1 MMEKLAEI
9 KDGTVFKS
17 GVTDRC
23 NLFLGYKKE
32 DRSTD
37 YELEKRRYLM
47 KKLKF
52 DSYDG
57 VCFLNGLVFFAP
69 VALLVRTQAGVS
81 EHVFFLLQALLSG
94 VIFLGEIPTGFI
106 TDKIGYRK
114 SLILA
119 QVLLLGA
126 RSLLLAAFVSR
137 SLALFVVE
145 AVVEGIAACFTSG
158 TGSAYLYNL
167 YGENGYLV
175 KTAHAENFGIAGFI
189 ISTVAY
195 AGIYKISGMEG
206 LLITTVVMDII
217 AVVCSFFLRSES
229 SKTIIADRK
238 EVQILAVF
246 KNKKAFLFVISLAI
260 FSIAWLLINFFYV
273 VKLENCGLPVE
284 WMSLIILSYSAVQML
299 AEPILGKL
307 SDGKNGKSSR
317 EKLPAVTAATAGVA
331 FLLFGVV
338 KFRAAVL
345 LLMLILPLL
354 LNLPEYLLMD
364 LENQFVDE
372 AECGSQRA
380 ATLSVLNMG
389 VNLVEILTLS
399 ASAFLT
405 KIGIQWC
412 FVFVGCFLMAIALLF
427 ARIQK

>member
-1 MMEKLAEI
+1 
-9 KDGTVFKS
+9 
-17 GVTDRC
+17 
-23 NLFLGYKKE
+23 
-32 DRSTD
+32 
-37 YELEKRRYLM
+37 M

-137 SLALFVVE
+137 SLVLFVVE
-145 AVVEGIAACFTSG
+145 AVVEGIAACFISG
-158 TGSAYLYNL
+158 TGSAYLYAL
-167 YGENGYLV
+167 YGENGYLA
-175 KTAHAENFGIAGFI
+175 KTAHAGNFGTAGFI

-206 LLITTVVMDII
+206 LLITTVVMNII

-229 SKTIIADRK
+229 SKTVIADRK

-307 SDGKNGKSSR
+307 SDGKNGKSGR
-317 EKLPAVTAATAGVA
+317 KKLPAVTAVTAGVA
-331 FLLFGVV
+331 FLLFGVI

-354 LNLPEYLLMD
+354 LNLPEYLLMN

-372 AECGSQRA
+372 TECGSQRA

>member
-1 MMEKLAEI
+1 
-9 KDGTVFKS
+9 
-17 GVTDRC
+17 
-23 NLFLGYKKE
+23 
-32 DRSTD
+32 
-37 YELEKRRYLM
+37 M

-81 EHVFFLLQALLSG
+81 EHIFFLLQALLSG

-137 SLALFVVE
+137 SLVLFVVE

-158 TGSAYLYNL
+158 TGSAYLYAL
-167 YGENGYLV
+167 YGENGYLA
-175 KTAHAENFGIAGFI
+175 KTARAGNFGTAGFI

-238 EVQILAVF
+238 EVQILAIF

-273 VKLENCGLPVE
+273 EKLENCGLPVE

-307 SDGKNGKSSR
+307 SDGKNGKSGR
-317 EKLPAVTAATAGVA
+317 GKLPAVTAATAGVA

-372 AECGSQRA
+372 TECGSQRA

-412 FVFVGCFLMAIALLF
+412 FVFVGCFLMAIAILF

>member
-1 MMEKLAEI
+1 
-9 KDGTVFKS
+9 
-17 GVTDRC
+17 
-23 NLFLGYKKE
+23 
-32 DRSTD
+32 
-37 YELEKRRYLM
+37 M

-114 SLILA
+114 SLIWA
-119 QVLLLGA
+119 QVLLFGA
-126 RSLLLAAFVSR
+126 RSLLLAAYVSQ

-145 AVVEGIAACFTSG
+145 AVVEGTATCFTSG
-158 TGSAYLYNL
+158 TGSAYLYDL

-175 KTAHAENFGIAGFI
+175 KTAHAENFGTAGFI

-238 EVQILAVF
+238 EVQILAIF

-273 VKLENCGLPVE
+273 EKLENCGLPVE

-307 SDGKNGKSSR
+307 SDGKNGKSGR
-317 EKLPAVTAATAGVA
+317 GKLPAVTAATAGVA
-331 FLLFGVV
+331 FLLFRVV

-372 AECGSQRA
+372 TECGSQRA

>member
-1 MMEKLAEI
+1 
-9 KDGTVFKS
+9 
-17 GVTDRC
+17 
-23 NLFLGYKKE
+23 
-32 DRSTD
+32 
-37 YELEKRRYLM
+37 M

-81 EHVFFLLQALLSG
+81 EHIFFLLQALLSG

-114 SLILA
+114 SLIWA
-119 QVLLLGA
+119 QVLLFGA

-158 TGSAYLYNL
+158 TGSAYLYDL

-175 KTAHAENFGIAGFI
+175 KTAHAENFGTAGFI

-229 SKTIIADRK
+229 SKTVIADRK
-238 EVQILAVF
+238 EVQILAIF

-260 FSIAWLLINFFYV
+260 FSIAWHLINFFYV

-307 SDGKNGKSSR
+307 SDGKNGKSGR

-380 ATLSVLNMG
+380 AMLSVLNMG

>member
-1 MMEKLAEI
+1 
-9 KDGTVFKS
+9 
-17 GVTDRC
+17 
-23 NLFLGYKKE
+23 
-32 DRSTD
+32 
-37 YELEKRRYLM
+37 M

-81 EHVFFLLQALLSG
+81 EHVFFILQALLSG

-114 SLILA
+114 SLIWA
-119 QVLLLGA
+119 QVLLFGA

-145 AVVEGIAACFTSG
+145 AVVEGIAVCFTSG
-158 TGSAYLYNL
+158 TGSAYLYAL
-167 YGENGYLV
+167 YGENGYLA
-175 KTAHAENFGIAGFI
+175 KTAHAGNFGTAGFI

-238 EVQILAVF
+238 EVQILAIF

-273 VKLENCGLPVE
+273 EKLENCGLPVE

-299 AEPILGKL
+299 AEPILEKL
-307 SDGKNGKSSR
+307 SVGKNGKSGR
-317 EKLPAVTAATAGVA
+317 KKLPAVTAVTAGVA
-331 FLLFGVV
+331 FLLFGVI

-372 AECGSQRA
+372 TECGGQRA

-412 FVFVGCFLMAIALLF
+412 FVFVGCFLMVIALLF
-427 ARIQK
+427 VRIQK

>member
-1 MMEKLAEI
+1 
-9 KDGTVFKS
+9 
-17 GVTDRC
+17 
-23 NLFLGYKKE
+23 
-32 DRSTD
+32 
-37 YELEKRRYLM
+37 M
-47 KKLKF
+47 KKLKI

-81 EHVFFLLQALLSG
+81 EHIFFLLQALLSG

-114 SLILA
+114 SLIWA
-119 QVLLLGA
+119 QVLLFGA

-137 SLALFVVE
+137 SLALFVAE

-158 TGSAYLYNL
+158 TGSAYLYAL

-175 KTAHAENFGIAGFI
+175 KTAHAENFGTAGFI

-206 LLITTVVMDII
+206 LLITTVVANAA
-217 AVVCSFFLRSES
+217 AVACSFFLRSES
-229 SKTIIADRK
+229 SKTVIADRK

-273 VKLENCGLPVE
+273 EKLENCGLPVE
-284 WMSLIILSYSAVQML
+284 WMSLIILIYSAVQML
-299 AEPILGKL
+299 AEPILEKL
-307 SDGKNGKSSR
+307 SVGKNGKSGR
-317 EKLPAVTAATAGVA
+317 KKLLAVTAVTAGVA
-331 FLLFGVV
+331 FLLFGVI
-338 KFRAAVL
+338 KLRAAVL

-372 AECGSQRA
+372 TECGSQRA

-412 FVFVGCFLMAIALLF
+412 FVFVGCFLMVIALLF
-427 ARIQK
+427 VRIQK

>member
-1 MMEKLAEI
+1 
-9 KDGTVFKS
+9 
-17 GVTDRC
+17 
-23 NLFLGYKKE
+23 
-32 DRSTD
+32 
-37 YELEKRRYLM
+37 M

-145 AVVEGIAACFTSG
+145 AVVEGTATCFTSG
-158 TGSAYLYNL
+158 TGSAYLYDL

-175 KTAHAENFGIAGFI
+175 KTAHAENFGTAGFI

-273 VKLENCGLPVE
+273 EKLENCGLPVE
-284 WMSLIILSYSAVQML
+284 WMSLIILIYSAVQML

-307 SDGKNGKSSR
+307 SDGKNGKSGR
-317 EKLPAVTAATAGVA
+317 GKLPAVTAATAGVA

-338 KFRAAVL
+338 KFRSAVL

-354 LNLPEYLLMD
+354 LNLPEYLLMN

>member
-1 MMEKLAEI
+1 
-9 KDGTVFKS
+9 
-17 GVTDRC
+17 
-23 NLFLGYKKE
+23 
-32 DRSTD
+32 
-37 YELEKRRYLM
+37 M

-81 EHVFFLLQALLSG
+81 EHIFFLLQALLSG

-114 SLILA
+114 SLIWA
-119 QVLLLGA
+119 QVLLFGA

-158 TGSAYLYNL
+158 TGSAYLYAL
-167 YGENGYLV
+167 YGENGYLA
-175 KTAHAENFGIAGFI
+175 KTAHAGNFGTAGFI

-195 AGIYKISGMEG
+195 AGIYKISGVEG
-206 LLITTVVMDII
+206 LLITTVVMDVI
-217 AVVCSFFLRSES
+217 AVVCSFLLRSES

-273 VKLENCGLPVE
+273 EKLENCGLPVE
-284 WMSLIILSYSAVQML
+284 WMSLIILIYSAVQML

-331 FLLFGVV
+331 FLLFGVI
-338 KFRAAVL
+338 KFKAAVL

-412 FVFVGCFLMAIALLF
+412 FVFVGCFLMVVALLF
-427 ARIQK
+427 VRIQK

>member
-1 MMEKLAEI
+1 
-9 KDGTVFKS
+9 
-17 GVTDRC
+17 
-23 NLFLGYKKE
+23 
-32 DRSTD
+32 
-37 YELEKRRYLM
+37 M
-47 KKLKF
+47 KKLKL

-81 EHVFFLLQALLSG
+81 EHIFFLLQALLSG

-158 TGSAYLYNL
+158 TGSAYLYAL
-167 YGENGYLV
+167 YGENGYLA
-175 KTAHAENFGIAGFI
+175 KTAHAGNFGTAGFI

-238 EVQILAVF
+238 EVQILAIF

-273 VKLENCGLPVE
+273 VELENCGLPVE

-307 SDGKNGKSSR
+307 SDGKNGKSGR

-372 AECGSQRA
+372 TECGSQRA

>member
-1 MMEKLAEI
+1 
-9 KDGTVFKS
+9 
-17 GVTDRC
+17 
-23 NLFLGYKKE
+23 
-32 DRSTD
+32 
-37 YELEKRRYLM
+37 M
-47 KKLKF
+47 KKLKV

-81 EHVFFLLQALLSG
+81 EHIFFLLQALLSG

-158 TGSAYLYNL
+158 TGSAYLYAL
-167 YGENGYLV
+167 YGENGYLA
-175 KTAHAENFGIAGFI
+175 KTAHAGNFGTAGFI

-229 SKTIIADRK
+229 SKAAIADRK
-238 EVQILAVF
+238 EVQILAIF

-307 SDGKNGKSSR
+307 SDGKNGKSGR
-317 EKLPAVTAATAGVA
+317 GKLPAVTAATAGVT
-331 FLLFGVV
+331 FLFFGVV

-372 AECGSQRA
+372 TECGGQRA

>member
-1 MMEKLAEI
+1 
-9 KDGTVFKS
+9 
-17 GVTDRC
+17 
-23 NLFLGYKKE
+23 
-32 DRSTD
+32 
-37 YELEKRRYLM
+37 M

-81 EHVFFLLQALLSG
+81 EHIFFLLQALLSG

-114 SLILA
+114 SLIWA

-137 SLALFVVE
+137 SLVLFAVE

-158 TGSAYLYNL
+158 TGSAYLYAL
-167 YGENGYLV
+167 YGENGYLA
-175 KTAHAENFGIAGFI
+175 KTAHAGNFGTAGFI

-206 LLITTVVMDII
+206 LLITTVVTNII

-229 SKTIIADRK
+229 SKMVIADRK

-273 VKLENCGLPVE
+273 EKLENCGLPVE

-307 SDGKNGKSSR
+307 SDGKNGKSGR
-317 EKLPAVTAATAGVA
+317 GKLPAVTAAAAGVA

-380 ATLSVLNMG
+380 ATLSVFNMG

>member
-1 MMEKLAEI
+1 
-9 KDGTVFKS
+9 
-17 GVTDRC
+17 
-23 NLFLGYKKE
+23 
-32 DRSTD
+32 
-37 YELEKRRYLM
+37 M

-137 SLALFVVE
+137 SLVLFVVE

-158 TGSAYLYNL
+158 TGSAYLYAL
-167 YGENGYLV
+167 YGENGYLA
-175 KTAHAENFGIAGFI
+175 KTAHAGNFGTAGFI

-206 LLITTVVMDII
+206 LLITTVVMDVI
-217 AVVCSFFLRSES
+217 AVVCSFYLRSES
-229 SKTIIADRK
+229 SKTVIADRK

-273 VKLENCGLPVE
+273 EKLENCGLPVE

-307 SDGKNGKSSR
+307 SDGKNGKSGR
-317 EKLPAVTAATAGVA
+317 GKLPAVTAATAGVA

-338 KFRAAVL
+338 KFRSAVL

-372 AECGSQRA
+372 TECGSQRA

>member
-1 MMEKLAEI
+1 
-9 KDGTVFKS
+9 
-17 GVTDRC
+17 
-23 NLFLGYKKE
+23 
-32 DRSTD
+32 
-37 YELEKRRYLM
+37 M

-57 VCFLNGLVFFAP
+57 VCFLNGLVFFAL

-126 RSLLLAAFVSR
+126 RSLLLVAFVSR

-145 AVVEGIAACFTSG
+145 AVVEGTATCFTSG
-158 TGSAYLYNL
+158 TGSAYLYDL

-175 KTAHAENFGIAGFI
+175 KTAHAENFGTAGFI

-217 AVVCSFFLRSES
+217 AVVCSFYLRSES

-238 EVQILAVF
+238 EVQILAIF

-307 SDGKNGKSSR
+307 SDGKNGKSGR
-317 EKLPAVTAATAGVA
+317 GKLPAVTAATAGVA

-354 LNLPEYLLMD
+354 LNLPEYLLMN

-372 AECGSQRA
+372 TECGSQRA

>member
-1 MMEKLAEI
+1 
-9 KDGTVFKS
+9 
-17 GVTDRC
+17 
-23 NLFLGYKKE
+23 
-32 DRSTD
+32 
-37 YELEKRRYLM
+37 M

-81 EHVFFLLQALLSG
+81 EHIFFLLQALLSG

-114 SLILA
+114 SLIWA
-119 QVLLLGA
+119 QVLLFGA

-158 TGSAYLYNL
+158 TGSAYLYDL

-175 KTAHAENFGIAGFI
+175 KTAHAENFGTAGFI

-195 AGIYKISGMEG
+195 AWIYKISGMEG
-206 LLITTVVMDII
+206 LLITTVVTNII

-229 SKTIIADRK
+229 SKTVIADRK

-273 VKLENCGLPVE
+273 EKLENCGLPVE

-299 AEPILGKL
+299 AEPILEKL
-307 SDGKNGKSSR
+307 PVGKNGKSSR
-317 EKLPAVTAATAGVA
+317 EKLPAVTATTAGVA

-354 LNLPEYLLMD
+354 LNLPEYLLMN

-412 FVFVGCFLMAIALLF
+412 FVFVGCFLMVIALLF

>member
-1 MMEKLAEI
+1 
-9 KDGTVFKS
+9 
-17 GVTDRC
+17 
-23 NLFLGYKKE
+23 
-32 DRSTD
+32 
-37 YELEKRRYLM
+37 M

-81 EHVFFLLQALLSG
+81 EHIFFLLQALLSG

-119 QVLLLGA
+119 QVLLFGA

-158 TGSAYLYNL
+158 TGSAYLYDL

-175 KTAHAENFGIAGFI
+175 KTAHAENFGTAGFI

-206 LLITTVVMDII
+206 LLITTVVMDVI
-217 AVVCSFFLRSES
+217 AVVCSFYLRSES

-273 VKLENCGLPVE
+273 EKLENCGLPVE

-307 SDGKNGKSSR
+307 SDGKNGKSGR
-317 EKLPAVTAATAGVA
+317 GKLPAVTAAAAGVA
-331 FLLFGVV
+331 FLFFGVV

-345 LLMLILPLL
+345 LLMLMLPLL
-354 LNLPEYLLMD
+354 LNLPEYLLMN

>member
-1 MMEKLAEI
+1 
-9 KDGTVFKS
+9 
-17 GVTDRC
+17 
-23 NLFLGYKKE
+23 
-32 DRSTD
+32 
-37 YELEKRRYLM
+37 M

-137 SLALFVVE
+137 SLVLFVVE
-145 AVVEGIAACFTSG
+145 AVVEGIAACFISG
-158 TGSAYLYNL
+158 TGSAYLYAL
-167 YGENGYLV
+167 YGENGYLA
-175 KTAHAENFGIAGFI
+175 KTAHAGNFGTAGFI

-206 LLITTVVMDII
+206 LLITTVVMNII

-229 SKTIIADRK
+229 SKTVIADRK

-299 AEPILGKL
+299 AGPILGKL
-307 SDGKNGKSSR
+307 SDGKNGKSGR
-317 EKLPAVTAATAGVA
+317 KKLPAVTAVTAGVA
-331 FLLFGVV
+331 FLLFGVI

-372 AECGSQRA
+372 TECGSQRA

>member
-1 MMEKLAEI
+1 
-9 KDGTVFKS
+9 
-17 GVTDRC
+17 
-23 NLFLGYKKE
+23 
-32 DRSTD
+32 
-37 YELEKRRYLM
+37 M

-81 EHVFFLLQALLSG
+81 EHIFFLLQALLSG

-158 TGSAYLYNL
+158 TGSAYLYAL
-167 YGENGYLV
+167 YGENGYLA
-175 KTAHAENFGIAGFI
+175 KTAHAENFGTAGFV

-217 AVVCSFFLRSES
+217 AVVCSFYLRSES

-238 EVQILAVF
+238 EVQILAIF

-273 VKLENCGLPVE
+273 EKLENCGLPVE

-307 SDGKNGKSSR
+307 SDGKNGKSGR
-317 EKLPAVTAATAGVA
+317 GKLPAVTAATAGVA
-331 FLLFGVV
+331 FLLFGVI

-372 AECGSQRA
+372 TECGSQRA

>member
-1 MMEKLAEI
+1 MAQFLNQ
-9 KDGTVFKS
+9 
-17 GVTDRC
+17 VTDRC

-238 EVQILAVF
+238 EVQILAIF

-299 AEPILGKL
+299 SEPILGKL
-307 SDGKNGKSSR
+307 SDGKNGKSGR
-317 EKLPAVTAATAGVA
+317 GKLPAVTAAAAGVA
-331 FLLFGVV
+331 FLFFGVV

-354 LNLPEYLLMD
+354 LNLPEYLLMN

-372 AECGSQRA
+372 AECGSQRVA
-380 ATLSVLNMG
+380 MLSVLNMG

>member
-1 MMEKLAEI
+1 
-9 KDGTVFKS
+9 
-17 GVTDRC
+17 
-23 NLFLGYKKE
+23 
-32 DRSTD
+32 
-37 YELEKRRYLM
+37 M

-119 QVLLLGA
+119 QVLLFGA

-158 TGSAYLYNL
+158 TGSAYLYDL

-175 KTAHAENFGIAGFI
+175 KTAHAENFGTAGFI

-229 SKTIIADRK
+229 SKTVIADRK

-273 VKLENCGLPVE
+273 EKLENCGLPVE

-307 SDGKNGKSSR
+307 SDGKNGKSGR

-345 LLMLILPLL
+345 FLMLILPLL

-405 KIGIQWC
+405 KIGIQRC

>member
-1 MMEKLAEI
+1 
-9 KDGTVFKS
+9 
-17 GVTDRC
+17 
-23 NLFLGYKKE
+23 
-32 DRSTD
+32 
-37 YELEKRRYLM
+37 M

-145 AVVEGIAACFTSG
+145 AVVEGTATCFTSG
-158 TGSAYLYNL
+158 TGSAYLYDL

-175 KTAHAENFGIAGFI
+175 KTAHAENFGTAGFI

-229 SKTIIADRK
+229 SKTVIADRK

-273 VKLENCGLPVE
+273 EKLENCGLPVE

-307 SDGKNGKSSR
+307 SDGKNGKSGR
-317 EKLPAVTAATAGVA
+317 GKLPAVTAATAGGA
-331 FLLFGVV
+331 FLLFRVV

-372 AECGSQRA
+372 TECGSQRA

>member
-1 MMEKLAEI
+1 
-9 KDGTVFKS
+9 
-17 GVTDRC
+17 
-23 NLFLGYKKE
+23 
-32 DRSTD
+32 
-37 YELEKRRYLM
+37 M

-81 EHVFFLLQALLSG
+81 EHIFFLLQALLSG

-137 SLALFVVE
+137 SLVLFVVE

-158 TGSAYLYNL
+158 TGSAYLYAL
-167 YGENGYLV
+167 YGENGYLA
-175 KTAHAENFGIAGFI
+175 KTAHAGNFGTAGFI

-206 LLITTVVMDII
+206 LLITTVVMDVI
-217 AVVCSFFLRSES
+217 AVVCSFYLRSES

-284 WMSLIILSYSAVQML
+284 WMSLIILIYSAVQML

-354 LNLPEYLLMD
+354 LNLPKYLLMN

>member
-1 MMEKLAEI
+1 
-9 KDGTVFKS
+9 
-17 GVTDRC
+17 
-23 NLFLGYKKE
+23 
-32 DRSTD
+32 
-37 YELEKRRYLM
+37 M

-137 SLALFVVE
+137 SLVLFVVE

-158 TGSAYLYNL
+158 TGSAYLYAL
-167 YGENGYLV
+167 YGENGYLA
-175 KTAHAENFGIAGFI
+175 KTAHAGNFGTAGFI

-273 VKLENCGLPVE
+273 EKLENCGLPVE

-307 SDGKNGKSSR
+307 SDGKKGKSGR
-317 EKLPAVTAATAGVA
+317 GKLPAVTAATAGVA

-354 LNLPEYLLMD
+354 LNLPEYLLMN

>member
-1 MMEKLAEI
+1 
-9 KDGTVFKS
+9 
-17 GVTDRC
+17 
-23 NLFLGYKKE
+23 
-32 DRSTD
+32 
-37 YELEKRRYLM
+37 M

-81 EHVFFLLQALLSG
+81 EHIFFLLQALLSG

-145 AVVEGIAACFTSG
+145 AVVEGIAACFASG
-158 TGSAYLYNL
+158 TGSAYLYAL
-167 YGENGYLV
+167 YGENGYLA
-175 KTAHAENFGIAGFI
+175 KTAHAGNFGTAGFI

-273 VKLENCGLPVE
+273 EKLENCGLPVE

-299 AEPILGKL
+299 AEPILEKL
-307 SDGKNGKSSR
+307 SVGKNGKSGR
-317 EKLPAVTAATAGVA
+317 GKLPAVTAATAGVA
-331 FLLFGVV
+331 FLLFGVI

-380 ATLSVLNMG
+380 ATLSVLNLG
-389 VNLVEILTLS
+389 VNLVESLTLS

>member
-1 MMEKLAEI
+1 
-9 KDGTVFKS
+9 
-17 GVTDRC
+17 
-23 NLFLGYKKE
+23 
-32 DRSTD
+32 
-37 YELEKRRYLM
+37 M

-81 EHVFFLLQALLSG
+81 EHIFFLLQALLSG

-114 SLILA
+114 SLIWA
-119 QVLLLGA
+119 QVLLFGA

-145 AVVEGIAACFTSG
+145 AVVEGIAVCFTSG
-158 TGSAYLYNL
+158 TGSAYLYDL

-175 KTAHAENFGIAGFI
+175 KTAHAENFGTAGFI

-238 EVQILAVF
+238 EVQILAIF

-307 SDGKNGKSSR
+307 SDGKNGKSGR

-345 LLMLILPLL
+345 FLMLILPLL

>member
-1 MMEKLAEI
+1 
-9 KDGTVFKS
+9 
-17 GVTDRC
+17 
-23 NLFLGYKKE
+23 
-32 DRSTD
+32 
-37 YELEKRRYLM
+37 M

-126 RSLLLAAFVSR
+126 RSLLLVAFVSR

-145 AVVEGIAACFTSG
+145 AVVEGTATCFTSG
-158 TGSAYLYNL
+158 TGSAYLYDL

-175 KTAHAENFGIAGFI
+175 KTAHAENFGTAGFI

-217 AVVCSFFLRSES
+217 AVVCSFYLRSES

-238 EVQILAVF
+238 EVQILAIF

-307 SDGKNGKSSR
+307 SDGKNGKSGR

>member
-1 MMEKLAEI
+1 
-9 KDGTVFKS
+9 
-17 GVTDRC
+17 
-23 NLFLGYKKE
+23 
-32 DRSTD
+32 
-37 YELEKRRYLM
+37 M

-126 RSLLLAAFVSR
+126 RSLLLVAFVSR

-145 AVVEGIAACFTSG
+145 AVVEGTATCFTSG
-158 TGSAYLYNL
+158 TGSAYLYDL

-175 KTAHAENFGIAGFI
+175 KTAHAENFGTAGFI

-206 LLITTVVMDII
+206 LLITTVVMDVI
-217 AVVCSFFLRSES
+217 AVVCSFYLRSES

-399 ASAFLT
+399 ASTFLT

>member
-1 MMEKLAEI
+1 
-9 KDGTVFKS
+9 
-17 GVTDRC
+17 
-23 NLFLGYKKE
+23 
-32 DRSTD
+32 
-37 YELEKRRYLM
+37 M

-81 EHVFFLLQALLSG
+81 EHIFFLLQALLSG

-114 SLILA
+114 SLIWA
-119 QVLLLGA
+119 QVLLFGA
-126 RSLLLAAFVSR
+126 RSLLLAAYVSQ

-145 AVVEGIAACFTSG
+145 AVVEGIAACFASG
-158 TGSAYLYNL
+158 TGSAYLYDL

-175 KTAHAENFGIAGFI
+175 KTAHAENFGTAGFI

-238 EVQILAVF
+238 EVQILAIF

-273 VKLENCGLPVE
+273 EKLENCGLPVE

-299 AEPILGKL
+299 AEPILEKL
-307 SDGKNGKSSR
+307 SVGKNGRSGRK
-317 EKLPAVTAATAGVA
+317 KLPAVTAVTAGVA

>member
-1 MMEKLAEI
+1 
-9 KDGTVFKS
+9 
-17 GVTDRC
+17 
-23 NLFLGYKKE
+23 
-32 DRSTD
+32 
-37 YELEKRRYLM
+37 M

-81 EHVFFLLQALLSG
+81 EHIFFLLQALLSG

-114 SLILA
+114 SLIWA
-119 QVLLLGA
+119 QVLLFGA

-145 AVVEGIAACFTSG
+145 AVVEGTATCFTSG
-158 TGSAYLYNL
+158 TGSAYLYDL
-167 YGENGYLV
+167 YGENGYLA
-175 KTAHAENFGIAGFI
+175 KTAHAGNFGTAGFI

-229 SKTIIADRK
+229 SKTVIADRK

-273 VKLENCGLPVE
+273 EKLENCGLPVE

-307 SDGKNGKSSR
+307 SDGKNVKSGR
-317 EKLPAVTAATAGVA
+317 GKLPAVTAATAGVA

-345 LLMLILPLL
+345 ILMLILPLL

-380 ATLSVLNMG
+380 ATLSVLNIG

-412 FVFVGCFLMAIALLF
+412 FVFVGCFLMVIALLF

>member
-1 MMEKLAEI
+1 
-9 KDGTVFKS
+9 
-17 GVTDRC
+17 
-23 NLFLGYKKE
+23 
-32 DRSTD
+32 
-37 YELEKRRYLM
+37 M

-81 EHVFFLLQALLSG
+81 EHIFFLLQALLSG

-145 AVVEGIAACFTSG
+145 AVVEGTATCFTSG
-158 TGSAYLYNL
+158 TGSAYLYDL

-175 KTAHAENFGIAGFI
+175 KTAHAENFGTAGFI

-229 SKTIIADRK
+229 SKTVIADRK
-238 EVQILAVF
+238 EVQILAIF

-317 EKLPAVTAATAGVA
+317 EKLPAVTAAAAGVA

-354 LNLPEYLLMD
+354 LNLPEYLLMN

-412 FVFVGCFLMAIALLF
+412 FVFVGCFLMVIALLF

>member
-1 MMEKLAEI
+1 
-9 KDGTVFKS
+9 
-17 GVTDRC
+17 
-23 NLFLGYKKE
+23 
-32 DRSTD
+32 
-37 YELEKRRYLM
+37 M

-81 EHVFFLLQALLSG
+81 EHIFFLLQALLSG

-137 SLALFVVE
+137 SLVLFVVE

-158 TGSAYLYNL
+158 TGSAYLYAL
-167 YGENGYLV
+167 YGENGYLA
-175 KTAHAENFGIAGFI
+175 KTAHAGNFGTAGFI

-229 SKTIIADRK
+229 SKAVIADRK
-238 EVQILAVF
+238 EVQILAIF

-273 VKLENCGLPVE
+273 EKLENCGLPVE

-317 EKLPAVTAATAGVA
+317 EKLPAVTAVTAGVA
-331 FLLFGVV
+331 FLLFGVI

-372 AECGSQRA
+372 TECGSQRA

-412 FVFVGCFLMAIALLF
+412 FVFVGCFLMAIAHLF

>member
-1 MMEKLAEI
+1 
-9 KDGTVFKS
+9 
-17 GVTDRC
+17 
-23 NLFLGYKKE
+23 
-32 DRSTD
+32 
-37 YELEKRRYLM
+37 M

-145 AVVEGIAACFTSG
+145 AVVEGTATCFTSG
-158 TGSAYLYNL
+158 TGSAYLYDL

-175 KTAHAENFGIAGFI
+175 KTAHAENFGTAGFI

-229 SKTIIADRK
+229 SKAVIADRK
-238 EVQILAVF
+238 EVQILAIF

-273 VKLENCGLPVE
+273 EKLENCGLPVE

-412 FVFVGCFLMAIALLF
+412 FVFVGCFLMVIALLF

>member
-1 MMEKLAEI
+1 
-9 KDGTVFKS
+9 
-17 GVTDRC
+17 
-23 NLFLGYKKE
+23 
-32 DRSTD
+32 
-37 YELEKRRYLM
+37 M

-137 SLALFVVE
+137 SLVLFVVE

-158 TGSAYLYNL
+158 TGSAYLYAL
-167 YGENGYLV
+167 YGENGYLA
-175 KTAHAENFGIAGFI
+175 KTAHAGNFGTAGFI

-217 AVVCSFFLRSES
+217 AVVCSFYLRSES
-229 SKTIIADRK
+229 SKAVIADRK
-238 EVQILAVF
+238 EVQILAIF

-273 VKLENCGLPVE
+273 EKLENCGLPVE

-307 SDGKNGKSSR
+307 SDGKNGKSGR
-317 EKLPAVTAATAGVA
+317 KKLLAVTAVTAGVA
-331 FLLFGVV
+331 FLLFGVI

-372 AECGSQRA
+372 TECGSQRA

>member
-1 MMEKLAEI
+1 
-9 KDGTVFKS
+9 
-17 GVTDRC
+17 
-23 NLFLGYKKE
+23 
-32 DRSTD
+32 
-37 YELEKRRYLM
+37 M

-137 SLALFVVE
+137 SLVLFVVE

-158 TGSAYLYNL
+158 TGSAYLYAL
-167 YGENGYLV
+167 YGENGYLA
-175 KTAHAENFGIAGFI
+175 KTAHAGNFGTAGFI

-206 LLITTVVMDII
+206 LLITTVVMDVI
-217 AVVCSFFLRSES
+217 AVVCSFYLRSES

-317 EKLPAVTAATAGVA
+317 EKLPAVTATTAGVA

-354 LNLPEYLLMD
+354 LNLPEYLLMN

-380 ATLSVLNMG
+380 AMLSVLNMG

>member
-1 MMEKLAEI
+1 
-9 KDGTVFKS
+9 
-17 GVTDRC
+17 
-23 NLFLGYKKE
+23 
-32 DRSTD
+32 
-37 YELEKRRYLM
+37 M

-81 EHVFFLLQALLSG
+81 EHIFFLLQALLSG

-114 SLILA
+114 SLIWA
-119 QVLLLGA
+119 QVLLFGA

-145 AVVEGIAACFTSG
+145 AVVEGIAVCFTSG
-158 TGSAYLYNL
+158 TGSAYLYDL

-175 KTAHAENFGIAGFI
+175 KTAHAENFGTAGFI

-238 EVQILAVF
+238 EVQILAIF

-307 SDGKNGKSSR
+307 SDGKNGKSGR
-317 EKLPAVTAATAGVA
+317 GKLPAVTAATAGVA

-338 KFRAAVL
+338 KFRSAVL

-354 LNLPEYLLMD
+354 LNLPEYLLMN

-412 FVFVGCFLMAIALLF
+412 FVFVGCFLMVIALLF

>member
-1 MMEKLAEI
+1 
-9 KDGTVFKS
+9 
-17 GVTDRC
+17 
-23 NLFLGYKKE
+23 
-32 DRSTD
+32 
-37 YELEKRRYLM
+37 M

-81 EHVFFLLQALLSG
+81 EHIFFLLQALLSG

-119 QVLLLGA
+119 QVLLFGA

-158 TGSAYLYNL
+158 TGSAYLYAL
-167 YGENGYLV
+167 YGENGYLA
-175 KTAHAENFGIAGFI
+175 KTAHAGNFGTAGFI

-206 LLITTVVMDII
+206 LLITTVAANAA
-217 AVVCSFFLRSES
+217 AVICSFFLRSES
-229 SKTIIADRK
+229 SKTVIADRK

-273 VKLENCGLPVE
+273 EKLENCGLPVE

-299 AEPILGKL
+299 AEPILEKL
-307 SDGKNGKSSR
+307 SVGKNGKSGR
-317 EKLPAVTAATAGVA
+317 KKLLAVTAVTAGVA
-331 FLLFGVV
+331 FLLFGVI
-338 KFRAAVL
+338 KLRAAVL

-372 AECGSQRA
+372 TECGSQRA

-412 FVFVGCFLMAIALLF
+412 FVFVGCFLMVIALLF
-427 ARIQK
+427 VRIQK

>member
-1 MMEKLAEI
+1 
-9 KDGTVFKS
+9 
-17 GVTDRC
+17 
-23 NLFLGYKKE
+23 
-32 DRSTD
+32 
-37 YELEKRRYLM
+37 M

-81 EHVFFLLQALLSG
+81 EHIFFLLQALLSG

-158 TGSAYLYNL
+158 TGSVYLYAL
-167 YGENGYLV
+167 YGENGYLA
-175 KTAHAENFGIAGFI
+175 KTAHAGNFGTAGFI

-206 LLITTVVMDII
+206 LLITTVVMDVI
-217 AVVCSFFLRSES
+217 AVVCSFYLRSES
-229 SKTIIADRK
+229 SKTVIADRK

-273 VKLENCGLPVE
+273 EKLENCGLPVE

-307 SDGKNGKSSR
+307 SDGKNGKSGR
-317 EKLPAVTAATAGVA
+317 GKLPAVTAATAGVA

-338 KFRAAVL
+338 KFRSAVL

>member
-1 MMEKLAEI
+1 
-9 KDGTVFKS
+9 
-17 GVTDRC
+17 
-23 NLFLGYKKE
+23 
-32 DRSTD
+32 
-37 YELEKRRYLM
+37 M

-81 EHVFFLLQALLSG
+81 EHIFFLLQALLSG

-114 SLILA
+114 SLIWA
-119 QVLLLGA
+119 QVLLFGA

-158 TGSAYLYNL
+158 TGSAYLYAL
-167 YGENGYLV
+167 YGENGYLA
-175 KTAHAENFGIAGFI
+175 KTAHAGNFGTAGFI

-206 LLITTVVMDII
+206 LLIITVVMDII

-238 EVQILAVF
+238 EVQILAIF
-246 KNKKAFLFVISLAI
+246 KNKKAVLFVISLAI

-412 FVFVGCFLMAIALLF
+412 FVFVGCFLMAIAHLF